1 MAVSKWE
8 SLVNISNRLNIATE
22 YEYAYQLLP
31 FIIFAQSTLHKEAEK
46 NTKEK
51 REALEIRIQQFE
63 NWKLT
68 SKKKRS
74 RQAMLTGEIPIE
86 E

>member
-22 YEYAYQLLP
+22 NEFAYQLLP

-46 NTKEK
+46 NT
-51 REALEIRIQQFE
+51 
-63 NWKLT
+63 
-68 SKKKRS
+68 
-74 RQAMLTGEIPIE
+74 
-86 E
+86 